1 MQTITHPAPD
11 ALRVDT
17 WAIVDLFG
25 HARIAGRLSEHQIG
39 GQSFVRVDVPEVTD
53 KSGTTPAHTRLFG
66 AGAIYSVAFVDE
78 MTATLAARDIH
89 SEPVSTWSMR
99 NAIAALP
106 QAERARILG
115 IDLAAPGADRSA
127 VSSATHFT
135 DDDWEA

>member
-1 MQTITHPAPD
+1 MQTITNPAP
-11 ALRVDT
+11 ATPSVET

-78 MTATLAARDIH
+78 ATATLAARDIR
-89 SEPVSTWSMR
+89 SEPVTAWSLR
-99 NAIAALP
+99 NAIQALP
-106 QAERARILG
+106 QAERAHFLG
-115 IDLAAPGADRSA
+115 IDMAAPGADRSA
-127 VSSATHFT
+127 IHFT
-135 DDDWEA
+135 NNDWEA